1 MALCI
6 ALIAAQIDN
15 SSQRIG
21 VDRFLIRAHDAF
33 PSSSQPIVTTATTHP
48 LSKIIALPQNGGG
61 RAVGVNEKINRFFV
75 VVCFQGVESSTSL
88 DCNITKQRAKGP
100 TGRRLPRQVQSRL
113 FPGPGAA
120 ATSAED
126 GEKRSESLPRLE
138 MDQSLQRLNRKHSTV
153 NNMGM
158 SMTTSTAVSTSTN
171 QLINRLIRL
180 EEGAP
185 PPHPDPSQS
194 NLHDNSDDDNFDS
207 TWFLSVNP
215 TPPIAA
221 TSTTSELRTVST
233 GSNTSTKTRRRRSK
247 LIICAANSNDQTNST
262 NNRSCQFL

>member
-75 VVCFQGVESSTSL
+75 AVCFQGVESSTSL

-100 TGRRLPRQVQSRL
+100 TGRRLPRPVQSRL

-126 GEKRSESLPRLE
+126 REKRSESLPRLE

-158 SMTTSTAVSTSTN
+158 SMTTSTAVSTSN

>member
-158 SMTTSTAVSTSTN
+158 SMTTSTAVSTSN

-221 TSTTSELRTVST
+221 TSTTSQLRTVST

>member
-1 MALCI
+1 MAE
-6 ALIAAQIDN
+6 
-15 SSQRIG
+15 G
-21 VDRFLIRAHDAF
+21 
-33 PSSSQPIVTTATTHP
+33 
-48 LSKIIALPQNGGG
+48 
-61 RAVGVNEKINRFFV
+61 EKINRFFV

-158 SMTTSTAVSTSTN
+158 SMTTSTAVSTSN